1 MIETEMEKHRQWRK
15 QTSLMATPTVLIN
28 GYKLPDE
35 YELEDLALIANLA
48 ITEKNILQDINGR
61 STTLLGAESQSA
73 EETV

>member
-1 MIETEMEKHRQWRK
+1 MEKHRQWRK

-61 STTLLGAESQSA
+61 STTLLGVESQSA

>member
-35 YELEDLALIANLA
+35 YELEDLAMIANLA

-61 STTLLGAESQSA
+61 STTLLGVESQSA

>member
-48 ITEKNILQDINGR
+48 ITEKNIMQDINGR
-61 STTLLGAESQSA
+61 STTLLGVESQSA